1 MSKRHS
7 FSVLPAEIKNIYFI
21 LTTSACDF
29 SYLQLIWDVQ

>member
-7 FSVLPAEIKNIYFI
+7 FSVLQAEIKRIYFSTNNI
-21 LTTSACDF
+21 CCDF